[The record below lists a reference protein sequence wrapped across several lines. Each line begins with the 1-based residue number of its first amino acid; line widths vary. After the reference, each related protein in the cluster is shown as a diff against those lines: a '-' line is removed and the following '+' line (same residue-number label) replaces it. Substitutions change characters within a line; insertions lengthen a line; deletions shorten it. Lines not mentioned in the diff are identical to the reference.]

1 MTSKVID
8 FKPSSPDHGRTSTAH
23 AKERTMTTAI
33 STLLRRALLADGVA
47 SGLSGALLAFDA
59 APLSELF
66 GLSPALLSSAGV
78 FSLAYAVVVAWMGT
92 RDRLWRPAVWA
103 VIVGNAAW
111 ALGSIELLLST
122 HPTTLGQA
130 YVVAQAVLVAVLAE
144 LQFIG
149 LRRSTAASH
158 AGVLR
163 GAA

>member
-1 MTSKVID
+1 
-8 FKPSSPDHGRTSTAH
+8 
-23 AKERTMTTAI
+23 MTTAI
-33 STLLRRALLADGVA
+33 STLLRRALLADGAA
-47 SGLSGALLAFDA
+47 SGLSGALLVFDA
-59 APLSELF
+59 APLAELF
-66 GLSPALLSSAGV
+66 GLPPALLSGA

-122 HPTTLGQA
+122 HPTALGQA

-149 LRRSTAASH
+149 LRRSAASH